1 MPEQTTQPAP
11 LDRVAVRSALAAAVG
26 EEVVGAFVRVDGDDG
41 PWVAVAGSA
50 ERGEGRPVDPEG
62 FFRIGSITK
71 AFVAT
76 TVLQLVDEGR
86 IGLDEPVQPR
96 APGLLPD
103 DYPPITARQLLQ
115 HTSGVANYLPDA
127 MPDVE
132 HYLRDQH
139 TWSRKELL
147 EIAFAQPRPFAPGTR
162 LGYSNTNYVLLG
174 LLVEALTGRHWGDE
188 VVRRICVPLGLAD
201 TFAPRDERLPI
212 PHATGYVT
220 TGPGVVDVAESTPS
234 IYEAAG
240 SMISTARDVDAFL
253 DALLGGALLPNAV
266 LAEMLTPFPERIEP
280 VPMFGFGLG
289 VEQLDL
295 DGQDGPVP
303 VYGSGGSLY
312 GYSAMAFGD
321 RDGARRCVLAL
332 NVATDDALATGDVL
346 LELTRIVFCG
356 R

>member
-1 MPEQTTQPAP
+1 MRA
-11 LDRVAVRSALAAAVG
+11 ALGAAVG
-26 EEVVGAFVRVDGDDG
+26 EEVVGAFVRVDGDEG

-50 ERGEGRPVDPEG
+50 ERGEARPVDPEG

-86 IGLDEPVQPR
+86 LGLDEPVQPR

-115 HTSGVANYLPDA
+115 HTSGVPNYLPDA
-127 MPDVE
+127 MPDAE

-139 TWSRKELL
+139 TWSRKDLL
-147 EIAFAQPRPFAPGTR
+147 EIAFAQPRRFEPGAR

-174 LLVEALTGRHWGDE
+174 LVVEAITGRHWGDE
-188 VVRRICVPLGLAD
+188 VVGRICIPLGLAD
-201 TFAPRDERLPI
+201 TFAPRDERLPV
-212 PHATGYVT
+212 PHATGYAT
-220 TGPGVVDVAESTPS
+220 TRAGVVDVSESNPS

-253 DALLGGALLPNAV
+253 DALLGGELLATALLD
-266 LAEMLTPFPERIEP
+266 EMLTPFPERVEP

-295 DGQDGPVP
+295 DGPDAHVP
-303 VYGSGGSLY
+303 VYGSGGSLF

-321 RDGARRCVLAL
+321 REGRRRCVLGL
-332 NVATDDALATGDVL
+332 NVATDDALAAGDTL
-346 LELTRIVFCG
+346 LDVTRAVFCG